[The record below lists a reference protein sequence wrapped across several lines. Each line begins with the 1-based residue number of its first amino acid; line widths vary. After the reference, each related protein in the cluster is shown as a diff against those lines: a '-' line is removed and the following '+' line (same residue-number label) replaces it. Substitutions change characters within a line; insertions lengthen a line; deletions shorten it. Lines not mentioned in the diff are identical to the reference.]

1 MLQPHVNWPKSSF
14 SDGEARCVEVA
25 RASNGIL
32 LRESTDPAEVL
43 TTTVPRLREL
53 LLAVKAGRF

>member
-1 MLQPHVNWPKSSF
+1 MLQLRVNWQKSSF
-14 SDGEARCVEVA
+14 SGGDARCVEVA
-25 RASNGIL
+25 RQSRTIL